1 METMGMSNGDWI
13 RSMSDEEMADFL
25 KDVAENFADNLFT
38 CGDYQ
43 EKYGCMDCHKC
54 YLEWVRQSKGET

>member
-1 METMGMSNGDWI
+1 MGMSNGDWI

-43 EKYGCMDCHKC
+43 EKYGYMDCHKC